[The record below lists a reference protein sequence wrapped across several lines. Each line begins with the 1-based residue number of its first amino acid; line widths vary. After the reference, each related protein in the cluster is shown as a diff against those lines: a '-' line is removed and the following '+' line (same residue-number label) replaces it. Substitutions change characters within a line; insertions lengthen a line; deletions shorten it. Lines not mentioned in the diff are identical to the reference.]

1 MAEGNVQDMSVFDK
15 EHPTLPPTEEG
26 QDVESLAKIV
36 VPMPAFTSPDN
47 PMTLSGSINLPL
59 DRHPVTH
66 SEDYGQNVTPE
77 AFTSDAPESPM
88 AVGAMTIQEEGR
100 KASDLPEDREE
111 WQKSHWQQ
119 QARSLG
125 VRTTGSLDQIRRGVE
140 EHEEMQQAAEERG
153 SELRG
158 MSRDDL
164 DKLAGQ
170 YDLDP
175 SEYSRKEDLAEAI
188 LRAES

>member
-1 MAEGNVQDMSVFDK
+1 VIVRRA
-15 EHPTLPPTEEG
+15 TLPENR
-26 QDVESLAKIV
+26 D
-36 VPMPAFTSPDN
+36 
-47 PMTLSGSINLPL
+47 
-59 DRHPVTH
+59 
-66 SEDYGQNVTPE
+66 
-77 AFTSDAPESPM
+77 
-88 AVGAMTIQEEGR
+88 
-100 KASDLPEDREE
+100 E

-119 QARSLG
+119 QARALG

-164 DKLAGQ
+164 DALAGQ